1 MRVRIRTIAA
11 MERVEKRRLE
21 WWLLMLALL
30 ATSAFCVASGSWYY
44 FIVNAVAVA
53 VNLYFLRKNREVYA
67 SRLTLNTCIIA
78 AMCIVFWEFHRGRN
92 VPIVILGHFVVL
104 LQLYKLFEKKRL
116 RDYAQLLL
124 LSLLQV
130 IVTASI
136 CADLWFLPVLLT
148 ALVLASH
155 AAVVFSLCSGLGA
168 TTTRFGE
175 DRQSMLPGRP
185 ASKRVIRRWPGGLL
199 RRTLVQVVFPL
210 IGVATVAFMF
220 IPRISARAVATSGF
234 GGDGDYLAEEIR
246 LGYRDRIYTSDAIA
260 MEVGVSTGGSR
271 GRAPGVVSRYLRCYA
286 LDYYGNS
293 GWRRSVRN
301 ARTAP
306 DHSAAPAVPAAIAR
320 SVVVHEIE
328 LRNGRARVIPAPV
341 TTFSLSCPKGK
352 TINRTSRNEY
362 TQPEYFSDA
371 APWAY
376 TTRSLPPPL
385 SRSEREFVF
394 GVLGDGA
401 PATIA
406 SVEIAPETRNRIV
419 ALGRRWCA
427 DLLVEREQSR
437 QFSSTWDWINVKIA
451 RRVAEHLRAGYRY
464 TLDLSES
471 DPRRDGVEDF
481 LFHMKKGHCE
491 YFASAMAVMCTLLN
505 VPCRVAT
512 GYVMQEYEP
521 GEQVYV
527 VRASDAHAWCEIYTP
542 RFGWMLIDPTSPVH
556 VAEREGS
563 GFMNTIRDFLLGR
576 RFRWYRAIVDYSDR
590 DRQLLGKTLS
600 GFFDGIWDRV
610 AGFFDAVWNTVDRLF
625 RSGSIYFVIIPIVV
639 FTAAAILA
647 LLASHL
653 RWPVLR
659 RLWPRRNGDRRLADL
674 DRLLARLERRGLTFH
689 PGDTLRRRVLLAV
702 EMFELPAA
710 EMERLVQL
718 RYRWRWGHATPMR
731 AEQAEAERIIDG
743 LRKRLR

>member
-1 MRVRIRTIAA
+1 

-44 FIVNAVAVA
+44 FIVNAVAVT
-53 VNLYFLRKNREVYA
+53 VNLFFLRKNREVHA
-67 SRLTLNTCIIA
+67 SRLTLNTCIVA
-78 AMCIVFWEFHRGRN
+78 AICIVFWEFHLGRN
-92 VPIVILGHFVVL
+92 IPIVILGHFVVL

-136 CADLWFLPVLLT
+136 CADLWFLPVLLA
-148 ALVLASH
+148 ALVLAAH

-168 TTTRFGE
+168 VTTRFGE

-185 ASKRVIRRWPGGLL
+185 AAKHVIRRWPGGLL
-199 RRTLVQVVFPL
+199 RRTLVEVVFPL
-210 IGVATVAFMF
+210 VGVATVAFMF
-220 IPRISARAVATSGF
+220 LPRISARAVSTSGF
-234 GGDGDYLAEEIR
+234 GGGDYLAEEIR

-260 MEVGVSTGGSR
+260 MEVKVSTGGTR
-271 GRAPGVVSRYLRCYA
+271 GRAPGSVSRYLRCYA
-286 LDYYGNS
+286 MDYYGNS

-301 ARTAP
+301 ARATP
-306 DHSAAPAVPAAIAR
+306 DHFETSALPAEIAR
-320 SVVVHEIE
+320 SAVVHEIE
-328 LRNGRARVIPAPV
+328 LRNGRARVIPVPLN
-341 TTFSLSCPKGK
+341 TFSISCPKDK

-362 TQPEYFSDA
+362 AQPDYLSNSL
-371 APWAY
+371 PWAY

-385 SRSEREFVF
+385 SRSQREFVF
-394 GVLGDGA
+394 GILGDSA

-406 SVEIAPETRNRIV
+406 SVEIATETRNRIV
-419 ALGRRWCA
+419 ELGRRWCA

-437 QFSSTWDWINVKIA
+437 QFSPTWDWINVRIA
-451 RRVAEHLRAGYRY
+451 RRVAENLRAGYRY

-471 DPRRDGVEDF
+471 DPRRDGVDDF

-491 YFASAMAVMCTLLN
+491 YFASAMAVVCTLLN

-527 VRASDAHAWCEIYTP
+527 VRARDAHAWCEIYTP
-542 RFGWMLIDPTSPVH
+542 RFGWMLIDPTSPGH

-563 GFMNTIRDFLLGR
+563 GFMNTVRDVLLGR
-576 RFRWYRAIVDYSDR
+576 RFRWYRTIVDYSER
-590 DRQLLGKTLS
+590 DRQFLGKTIS
-600 GFFDGIWDRV
+600 GFFDATWDRV
-610 AGFFDAVWNTVDRLF
+610 AGLFDAVWNTVDRLF
-625 RSGSIYFVIIPIVV
+625 RSGSIYFVIIPVVV
-639 FTAAAILA
+639 FSAAALLA

-659 RLWPRRNGDRRLADL
+659 RIWPRRNGDRRLAEL
-674 DRLLARLERRGLTFH
+674 DRLLARLERRGLAFH
-689 PGDTLRRRVLLAV
+689 PGDTLRRRAHLAV
-702 EMFELPAA
+702 EMFGFPAA
-710 EMERLVQL
+710 EMERLVKL
-718 RYRWRWGHATPMR
+718 RYRWRWGHEVPAR
-731 AEQAEAERIIDG
+731 EEQAEAVRIIDG
-743 LRKRLR
+743 LWKHLR